1 MSQPPVPLPPNNAP
15 QSAAAPALESG
26 FLTPE
31 GYSIVLQSL
40 ADMPAPE
47 APPPRPRRPKTRRS
61 RPAPDVSAAAPS
73 AAPDAAAPAAAAPQ
87 DGAES
92 LANALAPASAL
103 DPEASATPPDD
114 VPVTE
119 SADVPAA
126 DSADAPALPAPED
139 GAAVSLKAQNI
150 LQQLIAAVQSQEAQA
165 ESAAVPASA
174 DPASANPGFVAPE
187 QAAAQLEV
195 APLEGAA
202 VGAAALG
209 ARTAAPLSAPAPD
222 EEGPELSAAE
232 LERYNRMLLKAG
244 DPCPACGQ
252 GSLVL
257 RQSGKVAFLGC
268 SCFPRC
274 KLRYFTRTLSPVH
287 TLKLLTSLCPQCQ
300 APLAVKKGRY
310 GLFIGCSNYPN
321 CTYSPKEAAPE
332 SAIACPICH
341 QGVLRQRRSSSGKS
355 FYACDA
361 YPKCDFKMMGAPYVK
376 TCPECGFSLRFKKKV
391 KAGIALVCA
400 NPKCPSRKRRKYD
413 LLSAQA

>member
-1 MSQPPVPLPPNNAP
+1 
-15 QSAAAPALESG
+15 
-26 FLTPE
+26 
-31 GYSIVLQSL
+31 
-40 ADMPAPE
+40 MPAPE
-47 APPPRPRRPKTRRS
+47 
-61 RPAPDVSAAAPS
+61 
-73 AAPDAAAPAAAAPQ
+73 
-87 DGAES
+87 GGFE
-92 LANALAPASAL
+92 
-103 DPEASATPPDD
+103 
-114 VPVTE
+114 
-119 SADVPAA
+119 
-126 DSADAPALPAPED
+126 
-139 GAAVSLKAQNI
+139 VSLKAQNI
-150 LQQLIAAVQSQEAQA
+150 LQQLIAAVQSQEAQV

-174 DPASANPGFVAPE
+174 DPTSANPGFVAPE

-202 VGAAALG
+202 VGAVALG
-209 ARTAAPLSAPAPD
+209 ALTAAPLSAPAPN

-341 QGVLRQRRSSSGKS
+341 KGVLRQRRSSSGKS
-355 FYACDA
+355 FYACDS

>member
-1 MSQPPVPLPPNNAP
+1 
-15 QSAAAPALESG
+15 
-26 FLTPE
+26 
-31 GYSIVLQSL
+31 
-40 ADMPAPE
+40 MPAPE
-47 APPPRPRRPKTRRS
+47 
-61 RPAPDVSAAAPS
+61 
-73 AAPDAAAPAAAAPQ
+73 
-87 DGAES
+87 G
-92 LANALAPASAL
+92 
-103 DPEASATPPDD
+103 
-114 VPVTE
+114 
-119 SADVPAA
+119 
-126 DSADAPALPAPED
+126 

-150 LQQLIAAVQSQEAQA
+150 LQQLIAAVQSQEAQV

-174 DPASANPGFVAPE
+174 DPASANPGFVAPK
-187 QAAAQLEV
+187 QAAAPLTGASLGGAPLEV

-209 ARTAAPLSAPAPD
+209 ALTAAPLAAPAPN
-222 EEGPELSAAE
+222 EESPELSAAE

-391 KAGIALVCA
+391 KAGMALVCA